1 MRKISILV
9 TLSFFIL
16 KSFAQDS
23 VSVLFI
29 GNSYTYVN
37 NLPQMVHDLAASKGD
52 IVEFGS
58 QTTGGATFQYHASN
72 TATYTA
78 IHSKPW
84 DYVVLQAQS
93 QEPSFPDSQVD
104 TETLPYAVQLA
115 DSVYANHFC
124 SEALFFLTW
133 GRENGDSQWQPIST
147 YDGMQARLRSAYLR
161 FADTTQGSV
170 APVGAVWKYV
180 RDNYP
185 SIQLY
190 QSDES
195 HPSAEGTYLAACTF
209 YTSLFRKSPV
219 GATFYS
225 TLTPS
230 DALIL
235 QQAVETTLM
244 DSLDVWNLRPVS
256 EHTQAEFS
264 FEINGT
270 EVIFTNNSTKAQSYQ
285 WVFGDGN
292 NSQDTNAV
300 HLYGSNG
307 MYTVQLIAISPCDT
321 DTVTQTVNINVLGLK
336 DQFADNSGIMMKQNG
351 RNFQFESEDS
361 FVQLVLLGLDGKKVK
376 TIVPNH
382 SSIEVDC
389 DDIQSGYYFFQ
400 ISTDKAYRI
409 EKVFIP

>member
-9 TLSFFIL
+9 TLSFFAL

-37 NLPQMVHDLAASKGD
+37 NLPQLVHDLAASKGD
-52 IVEFGS
+52 VVTFGS
-58 QTTGGATFQYHASN
+58 QTAGGATFQYHASN
-72 TATYTA
+72 AATYTA
-78 IHSKPW
+78 IHSNPW

-115 DSVYANHFC
+115 DSIYANNFC

-133 GRENGDSQWQPIST
+133 GRENGDPQWQPIST
-147 YDGMQARLRSAYLR
+147 YDGMQARLRTAYLR

-195 HPSAEGTYLAACTF
+195 HPSAEGSYLAACTF

-225 TLTPS
+225 TISPA
-230 DALIL
+230 DAFIL
-235 QQAVETTLM
+235 QQAVETSLM

-256 EHTQAEFS
+256 EHTQAEFTYTV
-264 FEINGT
+264 NGSD
-270 EVIFTNNSTKAQSYQ
+270 VSFTNHSTKAQEFQ
-285 WVFGDGN
+285 WDFGDGAT
-292 NSQDTNAV
+292 SQDTNTA
-300 HLYGSNG
+300 HTYGSNG
-307 MYTVQLIAISPCDT
+307 NYTVQLIALSPCDS
-321 DTVTQTVNINVLGLK
+321 DTISFVITINTLGVIDQNDGISGVT
-336 DQFADNSGIMMKQNG
+336 MKQNG
-351 RNFQFESEDS
+351 KVFQFQINEKSAEI
-361 FVQLVLLGLDGKKVK
+361 GLISMDGKILK
-376 TIVPNH
+376 TAA
-382 SSIEVDC
+382 SDSDMELDC
-389 DDIQSGYYFFQ
+389 SDVQSGYYLLQ
-400 ISTDKAYRI
+400 IGTDGVRRVVR
-409 EKVFIP
+409 VFVP